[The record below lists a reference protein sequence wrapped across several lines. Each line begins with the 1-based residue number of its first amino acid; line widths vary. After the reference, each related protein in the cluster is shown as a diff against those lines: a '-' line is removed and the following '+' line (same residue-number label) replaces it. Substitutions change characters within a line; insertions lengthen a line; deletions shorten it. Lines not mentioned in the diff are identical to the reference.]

1 MAYSSRKDRFGGPF
15 FVGECILN
23 RCKRKELRMTSME
36 YEEIEKRAKMARL
49 GMSEYLRRAAL
60 GKEIIVME
68 GLPEL
73 ARQLGKIGGNLNQA
87 VMLFR
92 EHRIESIELE
102 HLREEVKHIWQ
113 LLNFQTGKIK

>member
-1 MAYSSRKDRFGGPF
+1 
-15 FVGECILN
+15 
-23 RCKRKELRMTSME
+23 MTSME
-36 YEEIEKRAKMARL
+36 YEEIEKRSKMARM
-49 GMSEYLRRAAL
+49 GMCEYIRRAAL

-68 GLPEL
+68 GVPEL

-102 HLREEVKHIWQ
+102 RLREEVKRIWQ
-113 LLNFQTGKIK
+113 LLNFQTGKIR

>member
-1 MAYSSRKDRFGGPF
+1 
-15 FVGECILN
+15 
-23 RCKRKELRMTSME
+23 MTSME
-36 YEEIEKRAKMARL
+36 YEEIEKRANMARM
-49 GMSEYLRRAAL
+49 GMCEYIRRAAL

-102 HLREEVKHIWQ
+102 RFREEVKRIWQ
-113 LLNFQTGKIK
+113 LLNFQTGKIR

>member
-1 MAYSSRKDRFGGPF
+1 
-15 FVGECILN
+15 
-23 RCKRKELRMTSME
+23 MTSME
-36 YEEIEKRAKMARL
+36 YEEIEKRAKMARM
-49 GMSEYLRRAAL
+49 GMSEYIRRAAL

-102 HLREEVKHIWQ
+102 HLREEVKRIWQ
-113 LLNFQTGKIK
+113 LLNFQTGKIR